1 MVPLVQ
7 VPSEFAGRILVAK
20 LGSAG
25 IIAELRGV
33 SRVYP
38 TVFAMPVVWVEEGAA
53 GEAHELIA
61 TDTEDVLAA
70 EPEPEDAGR
79 RPALGRVTALHHP
92 LRPFMVVIALLLLA
106 SFAFGTRSCGA
117 SAVPT
122 SARTP

>member
-38 TVFAMPVVWVEEGAA
+38 TMFAMPVVWVEEDAA

-70 EPEPEDAGR
+70 EPDDAGR
-79 RPALGRVTALHHP
+79 RPALGRATALHHP

-117 SAVPT
+117 SAQPT